1 MPCPRRL
8 ELGHGDGYCL
18 AHVGKEDK
26 SSSGKTRDGG
36 TAAWEEMA
44 VSELT
49 LEIMCSQGND
59 GGAHT
64 FVPAQ
69 HSGLELSH
77 LEWSSTQCIPPAGQL
92 MAAQNRLAL
101 SP

>member
-1 MPCPRRL
+1 MVMATALPMS
-8 ELGHGDGYCL
+8 
-18 AHVGKEDK
+18 VGKEDK

-36 TAAWEEMA
+36 PAAWEEMA

-64 FVPAQ
+64 SMPAQ